1 MSKTQAIFL
10 GGELPLYTTNKHNK
24 TITRVKNLLSKLIK
38 NITLPFK
45 SLRVSKKC
53 VMSLKEVSYAQ
64 QGCVYLIKK
73 QKYYKL
79 HNSFCINI
87 IQNVIYFC
95 DGKAEFLAAITCMY
109 TVLLLKV
116 NIRAKHQK

>member
-1 MSKTQAIFL
+1 
-10 GGELPLYTTNKHNK
+10 
-24 TITRVKNLLSKLIK
+24 
-38 NITLPFK
+38 
-45 SLRVSKKC
+45 
-53 VMSLKEVSYAQ
+53 MSLKEVSYAQ

-116 NIRAKHQK
+116 NIRAKHQKWYKKSIWKAAINNWHGKSSQKTYTVCNVMLKTVQTWACV